1 MSTGDRRVAVV
12 IPVHNRRD
20 TTLQCLRSLSRI
32 DRHRLE
38 LRIFVVDDGSTDGT
52 ADAIRSNFPEVQVIE
67 GDGSLHYAAGT
78 NLGLNAALEWNPDF
92 VLAVNDDEVFHP
104 NFLQRLLQTADIEP
118 RAIIGALLLL
128 WDQPH
133 RVFQVGFYWDTL
145 KGGWQVPDDMTAFS
159 VPETPFEVGGLA
171 GNCVLIPAQAIREC
185 GVLDEKRF
193 PHGWGDIQ
201 YFTRL
206 KRNGWKLLVDPKALV
221 WCEPNTYPPPLHR
234 EPLKKV
240 FSILL
245 KDRRHPLNLQ
255 RQFIAR
261 WESSPSK
268 LAALGAFFLYTT
280 RLVAKGARY
289 KIGPA

>member
-1 MSTGDRRVAVV
+1 
-12 IPVHNRRD
+12 
-20 TTLQCLRSLSRI
+20 
-32 DRHRLE
+32 
-38 LRIFVVDDGSTDGT
+38 
-52 ADAIRSNFPEVQVIE
+52 
-67 GDGSLHYAAGT
+67 
-78 NLGLNAALEWNPDF
+78 
-92 VLAVNDDEVFHP
+92 
-104 NFLQRLLQTADIEP
+104 
-118 RAIIGALLLL
+118 
-128 WDQPH
+128 
-133 RVFQVGFYWDTL
+133 VGFYWDTL

-289 KIGPA
+289 KIRPA